1 MVDHTVHGLMVDHTV
16 HGLMTDSIVLV
27 LKFGNIVHERM
38 VLPYSVWT
46 HG

>member
-16 HGLMTDSIVLV
+16 HGLMIE
-27 LKFGNIVHERM
+27 KIVHVLMIDNMEPGRM
-38 VLPYSVWT
+38 ILPKSVWT